1 MICCCDRGSSPGG
14 RKKQR
19 VIGGPVSR
27 ESALKNDTAQLHHLV
42 HPVVGPGDKRR
53 CRLHFLRQDVRTLII
68 VVGVGIVFN
77 LLWVRSD
84 HLFLRGTDVFQ
95 WLLILRIGLIG
106 LSAGVIAVVLRT
118 DDPDRFDRWCFL
130 WAMTCAFASNLIILS
145 RPATYT
151 GHVVFEQLIIIAL
164 YAVQPGSTLCRAL
177 PPLLLSLGS
186 LYLFFTIKVAMG
198 FVASL
203 SIVTA
208 YISANVIGWLVS
220 SNWHRYRRESFFA
233 NEVLEKLY
241 RQAEA
246 GRLAAEA
253 SERTWERIID
263 TSPDMLFVVDKHS
276 RISRVNQTFTE
287 RLGISRRAALGRR
300 CCDLLCGFSSPPE
313 GCLLRTIVKD
323 GQPRTV
329 ERRFPPLNIESRI
342 AAAPLFDQSGEYEAT
357 VFIVEDISE
366 QKRSERELQAA
377 REIYRS
383 LVQNSQG
390 IIYTIRPDGVITY
403 VSPSFTRLVGYDPEV
418 IVGKHFRAI
427 VHPDDVHAC
436 ELFQRQILE
445 SKDHAGG
452 IENRVLHRD
461 GSVRWHLSNLNPCYN
476 DEGTVEWFVGNAI
489 DITELKNYQME
500 LHAAREAA
508 EKANKAKSEF
518 LAMISHEIRTPLN
531 AMVGFSG
538 LARQATDR
546 ALLQEYVDIL
556 DRSSRLLMDLV
567 NNLLDMSRAE
577 AGQIHLEPVPFN
589 LPDAIDLLQ
598 WQYAPIAAQKKL
610 AFQVV
615 KGEGLPTWVQGDPI
629 RFRQIV
635 SNLLSNAL
643 KFTETGQVTL
653 AIHASLDSSEEEI
666 MLRLEIHDTGIGIAE
681 ANLDLLFQPF
691 LQLNPGTARK
701 YGGSGLG
708 LAIVRCLV
716 DLMHGHIEVRSQIG
730 HGSCF
735 TVDLPFAPALP
746 SRSRELE
753 VPAVDSLRLLVVED
767 NDFNRI
773 LLRDTLRVWGHEVT
787 EAAGA
792 MQALE
797 LLDENRYD
805 CIVLDVR
812 MPDMDGIELT
822 RRLRQLELLSHLKT
836 TPIIAYTADTEEKTR
851 EQCLAAGMQ
860 TVLFKPLDHRLLAL
874 TLGKYCR
881 PTEAAREVLTGKPA
895 TSMVLADRVFVDMA
909 HDPERMHTYL
919 QMLRDDIASEL
930 NRLDQALVSEDRHL
944 CKEAAHCLKG
954 LCGYLH
960 DPCPGDLALTLFEK
974 AATGPFRDLYDLSSQ
989 LRAVCNLDRTEWMTT
1004 AQR

>member
-1 MICCCDRGSSPGG
+1 LVPLPGEH
-14 RKKQR
+14 
-19 VIGGPVSR
+19 P
-27 ESALKNDTAQLHHLV
+27 LKNDNVQCRPIV
-42 HPVVGPGDKRR
+42 HPVVGPEDNRR
-53 CRLHFLRQDVRTLII
+53 YRLHFLRQDVRTLII
-68 VVGVGIVFN
+68 VVGLGIVFN

-106 LSAGVIAVVLRT
+106 LSAGVLAVVLRT

-130 WAMTCAFASNLIILS
+130 WAMTCVFASNLIILS

-186 LYLFFTIKVAMG
+186 LYLFFTIKVAIG

-263 TSPDMLFVVDKHS
+263 TSPNMLFVVDKHY
-276 RISRVNQTFTE
+276 RISRVNQTFVE
-287 RLGISRRAALGRR
+287 RLGIGRRAALGRR

-323 GQPRTV
+323 GQPQTV

-366 QKRSERELQAA
+366 QKRSERELRAA

-383 LVQNSQG
+383 LVQNSHG
-390 IIYTIRPDGVITY
+390 IIYTLRPDGIVTY
-403 VSPSFTRLVGYDPEV
+403 VSPSFTRLLGYEPEF
-418 IVGKHFRAI
+418 IVGKHFGVI
-427 VHPDDVHAC
+427 VHPDDLLVC
-436 ELFQRQILE
+436 EAFQQQLMKNNKHT
-445 SKDHAGG
+445 SG
-452 IENRVLHRD
+452 IENRVFHRD
-461 GSVRWHLSNLNPCYN
+461 GSVRWHYSNLNPCYD
-476 DEGTVEWFVGNAI
+476 DEGAIEWFVGNAI

-500 LHAAREAA
+500 LHAARRVA

-531 AMVGFSG
+531 AIVGFSG
-538 LARQATDR
+538 LARQTTDGV
-546 ALLQEYVDIL
+546 LLQEYIDIL

-577 AGQIHLEPVPFN
+577 AGQIYLEPIPFN
-589 LPDAIDLLQ
+589 LPDALDLLQ
-598 WQYAPIAAQKKL
+598 WQYAPVAARKKL
-610 AFQVV
+610 AFHVI
-615 KGEGLPTWVQGDPI
+615 KGEELPTWVHGDPI
-629 RFRQIV
+629 RFRQVV
-635 SNLLSNAL
+635 SNLLSNAI
-643 KFTETGQVTL
+643 KFTEIGQVTL
-653 AIHASLDSSEEEI
+653 AVHAGPHSQGKEGMI
-666 MLRLEIHDTGIGIAE
+666 RLEIHDSGIGIDA
-681 ANLDLLFQPF
+681 ANLGLLFQPF
-691 LQLNPGTARK
+691 QQLNRGTARK

-708 LAIVRCLV
+708 LAIVQCLV
-716 DLMHGHIEVRSQIG
+716 DLMQGHIEVRSQIG
-730 HGSCF
+730 RGSCF

-746 SRSRELE
+746 PRYQELE
-753 VPAVDSLRLLVVED
+753 EPVTDFLRILVVED

-773 LLRDTLRVWGHEVT
+773 LLRDTLREGGHEVT
-787 EAAGA
+787 EAEGGLQA
-792 MQALE
+792 ME
-797 LLDENRYD
+797 LLGENRYD
-805 CIVLDVR
+805 CIILDVR
-812 MPDMDGIELT
+812 MPGMDGIELT
-822 RRLRQLELLSHLKT
+822 RWLRQQELLSHSKT
-836 TPIIAYTADTEEKTR
+836 TPVIAYTADTEGKTR

-860 TVLFKPLDHRLLAL
+860 AVLFKPLDHRLLASI
-874 TLGKYCR
+874 LGKHCGR
-881 PTEAAREVLTGKPA
+881 PGVVGGALTQKPA
-895 TSMVLADRVFVDMA
+895 PSMVLADRVLADLE
-909 HDPERMHTYL
+909 HDHGRIHAYRQL
-919 QMLRDDIASEL
+919 LHADIAGEL
-930 NRLDQALVSEDRHL
+930 NRLEQALVSEDRRL
-944 CKEAAHCLKG
+944 CKEAAHSLKG

-960 DPCPGDLALTLFEK
+960 DTGPGDLARTLLK
-974 AATGPFRDLYDLSSQ
+974 RAASAPFQDLHDLSRR
-989 LRAVCNLDRTEWMTT
+989 LRAVCTWIGPNE
-1004 AQR
+1004 